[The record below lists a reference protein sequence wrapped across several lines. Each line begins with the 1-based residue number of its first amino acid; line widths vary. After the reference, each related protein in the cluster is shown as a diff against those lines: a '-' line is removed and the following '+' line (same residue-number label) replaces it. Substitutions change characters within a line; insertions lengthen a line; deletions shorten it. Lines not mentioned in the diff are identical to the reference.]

1 MYKHTNFATV
11 GDGVFGIFLGV
22 ATTRHGWQMLMT
34 KIRGALGSNFNPS
47 RTPETVSGNV
57 NKPNS
62 WDWETRPWS
71 VSDAL
76 PGKNR
81 AFLSRISQDTATK
94 PVVFGQFPILP
105 DSTQLESPGLCRSL
119 QRVYSQSLKGVSPS
133 ASQGC
138 EIQCSKLKRCI
149 FEISHVIHVKCMYD
163 IECA

>member
-62 WDWETRPWS
+62 WD
-71 VSDAL
+71 
-76 PGKNR
+76 
-81 AFLSRISQDTATK
+81 
-94 PVVFGQFPILP
+94 
-105 DSTQLESPGLCRSL
+105 
-119 QRVYSQSLKGVSPS
+119 
-133 ASQGC
+133 
-138 EIQCSKLKRCI
+138 
-149 FEISHVIHVKCMYD
+149 
-163 IECA
+163 